1 MDPHETRLRVR
12 YGETDQMGV
21 VHHANYALY
30 VEESRT
36 NLMRERGC
44 SYAELERRG
53 FGLPVRR
60 MEMRF
65 RAPALYEEE
74 LVVRTRIGRV
84 GAASVTF
91 ESEIYRLA
99 GASGFAN
106 SAVAGAPLAN
116 SAVAGAPLAGTTV
129 EEAHLASITV
139 ELACVDLRAKI
150 RKPVV
155 LPDDLRALLE
165 SPRPAGADLPQRMP
179 SQRLP

>member
-21 VHHANYALY
+21 VHHGNYALY

-65 RAPALYEEE
+65 RAPALYEDEI
-74 LVVRTRIGRV
+74 VVRTRIGRV

-91 ESEIYRLA
+91 ESEIHRLQD
-99 GASGFAN
+99 
-106 SAVAGAPLAN
+106 
-116 SAVAGAPLAGTTV
+116 
-129 EEAHLASITV
+129 EAHLASITV
-139 ELACVDLRAKI
+139 ELACVSLRSQD

-155 LPDDLRALLE
+155 LPDDLRAMLE
-165 SPRPAGADLPQRMP
+165 NPRPTGAGAAQRAP
-179 SQRLP
+179 

>member
-91 ESEIYRLA
+91 ESEIHRIA
-99 GASGFAN
+99 DS
-106 SAVAGAPLAN
+106 
-116 SAVAGAPLAGTTV
+116 
-129 EEAHLASITV
+129 AHLASITV
-139 ELACVDLRAKI
+139 ELACVDLRAKT

-165 SPRPAGADLPQRMP
+165 SPRPAGADLPQPNP
-179 SQRLP
+179 SQRVP